1 MALSCGQK
9 PSASLRGITSK
20 HHDDFYALNCFHL
33 FTTEKKLESHK
44 NYGKIKIFVM

>member
-1 MALSCGQK
+1 MPLSCGQK

-33 FTTEKKLESHK
+33 FTTEKNL
-44 NYGKIKIFVM
+44 NRIRIMGK